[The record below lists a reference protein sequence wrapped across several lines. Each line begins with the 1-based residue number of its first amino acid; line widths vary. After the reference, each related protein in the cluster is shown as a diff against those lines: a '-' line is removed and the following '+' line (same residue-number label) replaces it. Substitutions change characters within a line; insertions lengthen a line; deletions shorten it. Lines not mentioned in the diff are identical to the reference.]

1 MVIFDVE
8 TTGLETTQDEIVELA
23 AARVGPDGVVARFH
37 RYLKPSRPVGISSA
51 IHGFTEDF
59 LARRGEDPPQV
70 FADFLSFGHD
80 CLFVGHNVGF
90 DRAIL
95 QSQVRRLGMAC
106 PPLVCYDTLEMTR
119 RFFRLRRYTLLNIC
133 KELKLEPLPTHRA
146 DDDVAATG
154 QLLRVLVERL
164 RAGTAERRRLLAH
177 YGPAFVT
184 VSESLQGWRTFLE
197 RERPI
202 FLFDR
207 IMRESGLA
215 EFTAA
220 QPNGRQRAAHL
231 LELAYLF
238 GRYDDPPLP
247 PDEALRTIAHM
258 VSLGAEADRYLETE
272 EKVFVLTVHQAKGLE
287 FDAVF
292 LAGATDNEFPSRRSQ
307 REGRLEEEH
316 RLFYVAMTRARQR
329 LFISHHRTDNRG
341 WNQKPSRFLELI
353 PGDLLTF
360 SQRPQ

>member
-1 MVIFDVE
+1 M
-8 TTGLETTQDEIVELA
+8 
-23 AARVGPDGVVARFH
+23 
-37 RYLKPSRPVGISSA
+37 
-51 IHGFTEDF
+51 
-59 LARRGEDPPQV
+59 
-70 FADFLSFGHD
+70 
-80 CLFVGHNVGF
+80 GHNVGF